1 MKKTGTIWGTFISGL
16 LLFLVSLPQAFAAE
30 CLALEPGQET
40 PDARGTAVISDL
52 DGGLQEVDIIAHGLR
67 PEEVYTVWLTAEKF
81 LGRMD
86 MEGLGEPDYS
96 FETDDQ
102 GNGSYTATIS
112 MEDLQDWKS
121 IEIAFHPDR
130 DPQNMEGIVIDLKTA
145 LQK

>member
-1 MKKTGTIWGTFISGL
+1 MKMNTIFRVVMFGM
-16 LLFLVSLPQAFAAE
+16 LLFLISLPHTFAAE
-30 CLALEPGQET
+30 CLVLEPGQET
-40 PDARGTAVISDL
+40 PDARGAVVLRDL
-52 DGGLQEVDIIAHGLR
+52 DGNLQEVDISAHGLR

-112 MEDLQDWKS
+112 KEDLQDWES

-130 DPQNMEGIVIDLKTA
+130 DPQNMDNIIIDLKAA
-145 LQK
+145 LQE